1 MEHLA
6 ASKHMIS
13 ISMMTTLAMMLINYD
28 NDNDDDDWLVCRK
41 CIPVKPSCGPRKQ
54 STQGKSTYKAPLKK
68 ATKSPIKTQ
77 VETQLNTVNNQRNV
91 TYKAPLERQPN
102 PR

>member
-1 MEHLA
+1 MINPKQSQWSIWLPQ
-6 ASKHMIS
+6 SISLNMIS
-13 ISMMTTLAMMLINYD
+13 ISMLAMVMINFD
-28 NDNDDDDWLVCRK
+28 NDYDDDDDDDDDDLLVCRK

-77 VETQLNTVNNQRNV
+77 VKKHN
-91 TYKAPLERQPN
+91 
-102 PR
+102 